1 MTEED
6 DDTLDLDALI
16 QEADRAKNRGELD
29 AALDGYKRALMLC
42 SDDDEL
48 ERASIYA
55 NVGEVKRAQG
65 KGREA
70 ELNFEKALKLM
81 PGYKPALV
89 AMVELAESESDHRR
103 VVQLRTRMVDLLDR
117 DEAKVVELRRIGTVL
132 RDKLDEARE
141 AIEIFEK
148 ARALRPENVEVLGEL
163 LALYEKIQRWP
174 KVAEIH
180 GALCTEAQDPVE
192 RAQHRFAQADV
203 LLGRLRDEKRGV
215 PLLEATL
222 EEDPT
227 HEKALAALV
236 ALRTKAGAFADLER
250 VYARLIDRHAER
262 GDVERAYDLCKRL
275 GTLRRDKLG
284 DGPGAV
290 EALEGAVK
298 LRPKDADTRAAL
310 AELYVARG
318 TVDDAVRE
326 LAAAAQ
332 AAPLRAQTFRRLFE
346 MHSKRG
352 ELDRIFLTALA
363 LEELG
368 AAELDHEMVISQF
381 KHDGSLRPAAVF
393 DDGIWDRDLRAP
405 GYDHTVARMLR
416 AVSSAAVKAKVGEL
430 TEQKRLVTLDPT
442 KRQSPTSTATI
453 VRTFAWAGQILG
465 VDVPALYVLDDVPGG
480 IAAAQVDEPS
490 TAVGPSV
497 LGGRTVPELAFLV
510 ARHLTYYRPEH
521 YVLVFYPTLPELTNL
536 VLATVKLALP
546 EVPVPTTDAITKLRK
561 QLAQNVGDA
570 EKKEL
575 REAATDWEKA
585 GGRVDL
591 ASWIRGVELTAQRAG
606 FVLSGDFHVAM
617 KILRSE
623 TRTIADLTME
633 DRRQDL
639 LGYLAQDALADV
651 RQRLK
656 TTTRGSVRPPPM

>member
-1 MTEED
+1 MTD
-6 DDTLDLDALI
+6 DDDDALDLDTLI
-16 QEADRAKNRGELD
+16 TEADGAKNRGELD
-29 AALDGYKRALMLC
+29 AALEGYKRALMLC
-42 SDDDEL
+42 TDDEEL

-55 NVGEVKRAQG
+55 SVGEVKRAQG

-89 AMVELAESESDHRR
+89 AMVELAEAEKDFRR
-103 VVQLRTRMVDLLDR
+103 VVTLRKRMVDHLDR
-117 DEAKVVELRRIGTVL
+117 DDAKVIELRRIAATQ
-132 RDKLDEARE
+132 RDKLDEPRD
-141 AIEIFEK
+141 AIETLER
-148 ARALRPENVEVLGEL
+148 ARTIHSDAVEVLNEL

-174 KVAEIH
+174 KVAELH
-180 GALCTEAQDPVE
+180 GALCTEETDPVE
-192 RAQHRFAQADV
+192 RAKHRFAQADV

-227 HEKALAALV
+227 HEKALSALV
-236 ALRTKAGAFADLER
+236 AMRTKSGAFVDLER

-290 EALEGAVK
+290 EAMEGAVK

-332 AAPLRAQTFRRLFE
+332 VAPLRAQTFRRLFE

-352 ELDRIFLTALA
+352 DRDRIFLTALA

-368 AAELDHEMVISQF
+368 AAEIDHQLVIDQF
-381 KHDGSLRPAAVF
+381 KIDGSMRPGAVF
-393 DDGIWDRDLRAP
+393 DDAIWDRDLRAP

-416 AVSSAAVKAKVGEL
+416 AIGPAAVKAKVSEL
-430 TEQKRLVTLDPT
+430 QDQKRLVVLDAL
-442 KRQSPTSTATI
+442 KRQDPNSTATI
-453 VRTFAWAGQILG
+453 VRTFAWAAKILG
-465 VDVPALYVLDDVPGG
+465 IEVPALYVLDNVPGG

-497 LGGRTVPELAFLV
+497 LKGLSVPELAFLV

-546 EVPVPTTDAITKLRK
+546 EVPIASNEAVTKLRK
-561 QLAQNVGDA
+561 ELARHVDED

-575 REAATDWEKA
+575 RAAAAEWEKG

-591 ASWIRGVELTAQRAG
+591 AAWIRGVELTAQRAG
-606 FVLSGDFHVAM
+606 FVLSGDFHVVM
-617 KILRSE
+617 KLIRSE
-623 TRTIADLTME
+623 KRTIADVTLE

-639 LGYLAQDALADV
+639 LGYLAQEALADV
-651 RQRLK
+651 RERLK